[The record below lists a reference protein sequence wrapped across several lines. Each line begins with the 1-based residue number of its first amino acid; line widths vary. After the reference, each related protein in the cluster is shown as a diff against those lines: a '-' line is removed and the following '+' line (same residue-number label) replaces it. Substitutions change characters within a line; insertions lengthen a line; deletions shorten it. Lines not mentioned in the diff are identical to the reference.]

1 MPSSLRNA
9 AEVEVGENMKK
20 WYAPCR
26 FLLAAALAT
35 QLMGCASTSRT
46 VGRWMGRDKA
56 DEQLADVDSR
66 AKSAEKKD
74 SKSSKADTK
83 VADSSSKSKKSG
95 STTSVSAKDD
105 VTVADSRASRPKA
118 EVAGKS
124 DKLEPSTKTA
134 KKPADV
140 EARVASAKDLPTKP
154 KVDPISE
161 FDEFPIV
168 KATPKAKPL
177 DPFEDFTEADLTQEA
192 PEMEPKFGPIGT
204 AKLSNGVLKP
214 PSANRQVAQGT
225 QVLASASQ
233 TTVAEFETPASNSG
247 LPEWA
252 LDEPEMPIA
261 KAEQKPVISQVN
273 ATQFQPGQPAPE
285 DQRLR
290 FPEKKVIEIAPAMPP
305 SMLAL
310 CPEANG
316 EVRELVK
323 ALDTKDPESLKRTI
337 HRLGRMQSHAEAAT
351 PALRALQQH
360 PDGFVRV
367 HAALALVRMGHV
379 SSDVTQT
386 LIAGLR
392 SPDPG
397 VRSFSAAVLA
407 EMGPHSAD
415 ALPALSAALND
426 SDGYVR
432 LHVAEVLI
440 RHADWSHAALNALND
455 SLKNSDENVRWL
467 ATYSLA
473 ELAPQS
479 EVAVEALQQ
488 SLHDP
493 VTKVQTG
500 AAYALGEIGPVASS
514 ALPDLER
521 CAASP
526 NADLRAA
533 AEYAITQ
540 IRQ

>member
-1 MPSSLRNA
+1 
-9 AEVEVGENMKK
+9 MKK
-20 WYAPCR
+20 WYGPCQ
-26 FLLAAALAT
+26 FLLVAALAV
-35 QLMGCASTSRT
+35 QLTGCASTSRT

-56 DEQLADVDSR
+56 DEQLAEVDGR
-66 AKSAEKKD
+66 VKSADKKSTDKKSIEKKD
-74 SKSSKADTK
+74 VKSAKSDTQLAESATKPKSTPGKTAALPKDDKA
-83 VADSSSKSKKSG
+83 VADK
-95 STTSVSAKDD
+95 STT
-105 VTVADSRASRPKA
+105 RPKA

-124 DKLEPSTKTA
+124 DSLAKTT
-134 KKPADV
+134 KPAPKV
-140 EARVASAKDLPTKP
+140 EAKLASATDDWPAQAKPKTELGSEWEDLPIAKADAGKP
-154 KVDPISE
+154 
-161 FDEFPIV
+161 
-168 KATPKAKPL
+168 
-177 DPFEDFTEADLTQEA
+177 DPFDDFPAADLTQET
-192 PEMEPKFGPIGT
+192 PEFEPEYGPIGT
-204 AKLSNGVLKP
+204 AKLSKGVLKP
-214 PSANRQVAQGT
+214 PSANSSVAQGT
-225 QVLASASQ
+225 QVRTPTIE
-233 TTVAEFETPASNSG
+233 TTVAEFETEAAESG
-247 LPEWA
+247 LPDWA
-252 LDEPEMPIA
+252 MDEPVA
-261 KAEQKPVISQVN
+261 KAPVKPVISQVK
-273 ATQFQPGQPAPE
+273 ATKFQPGQPAPAE
-285 DQRLR
+285 QRMSLA
-290 FPEKKVIEIAPAMPP
+290 PKKPVEELAAPSA
-305 SMLAL
+305 SLL
-310 CPEANG
+310 EQCPDAQG

-323 ALDTKDPESLKRTI
+323 ALDAKDPESLKRTI
-337 HRLGRMQSHAEAAT
+337 HRLGRMQTHADSAA

-386 LIAGLR
+386 LITGLR

-407 EMGPHSAD
+407 EMGPDSAD
-415 ALPALSAALND
+415 ALPALSSALND

-440 RHADWSHAALNALND
+440 RHADWSQAALRALDD
-455 SLKNSDENVRWL
+455 SLAHSDENVRWL

-479 EVAVEALQQ
+479 EEAVTALQR
-488 SLHDP
+488 SLRDP

-500 AAYALGEIGPVASS
+500 AAYALGEIGPIAAS

-533 AEYAITQ
+533 AEYAISQ